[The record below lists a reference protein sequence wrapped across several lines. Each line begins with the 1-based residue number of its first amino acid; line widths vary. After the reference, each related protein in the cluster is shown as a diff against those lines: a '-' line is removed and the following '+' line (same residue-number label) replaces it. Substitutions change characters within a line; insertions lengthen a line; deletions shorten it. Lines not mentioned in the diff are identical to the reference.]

1 MIDIIKN
8 ILGITVADYD
18 LYLTVICAV
27 GVIWIVKSVI
37 TGIYNA
43 VLHIFL

>member
-1 MIDIIKN
+1 MIEIIKE
-8 ILGITVADYD
+8 IIGITVTDYD
-18 LYLTVICAV
+18 VYLAVICAV
-27 GVIWIVKSVI
+27 GVIWIAKSVI

>member
-1 MIDIIKN
+1 MIEIIKE
-8 ILGITVADYD
+8 IIGITVTDYD
-18 LYLTVICAV
+18 VYLTVICAV
-27 GVIWIVKSVI
+27 GVIWIAKSVI